1 MNSSASAK
9 RAGMSIRRDLMCQ
22 NALRKLKKRRMKMPK
37 YKNCVSGCFK
47 KNKKEKKED
56 AKIQK
61 IPLPGIEPGSPG

>member
-1 MNSSASAK
+1 
-9 RAGMSIRRDLMCQ
+9 
-22 NALRKLKKRRMKMPK
+22 MKMPK
-37 YKNCVSGCFK
+37 YKKSNVSGCFK